1 MNKDIVEEQS
11 LILDT
16 DIKVRAN
23 KVIIDGYVNA
33 VGRDSRIITE
43 NGNKFVEQIKPGAF
57 ARAIGR
63 GTNIVMLIDHDENRV
78 VAETSGTLR
87 LIEDSIGLHAHAEIV
102 DDELAEKARNNL
114 LRGWSFGF
122 FVLSFYE
129 ETRADGITRRIVD
142 DLELVEVSIID
153 DKEIPC
159 YEGTSVEVRK
169 KENAQILNI
178 RAIVDEEEEKEE
190 IPETYYDSFKQ
201 RIHNLTR
208 GEKENEES

>member
-1 MNKDIVEEQS
+1 M
-11 LILDT
+11 
-16 DIKVRAN
+16 
-23 KVIIDGYVNA
+23 
-33 VGRDSRIITE
+33 
-43 NGNKFVEQIKPGAF
+43 
-57 ARAIGR
+57 
-63 GTNIVMLIDHDENRV
+63 
-78 VAETSGTLR
+78 
-87 LIEDSIGLHAHAEIV
+87 
-102 DDELAEKARNNL
+102 
-114 LRGWSFGF
+114 
-122 FVLSFYE
+122 
-129 ETRADGITRRIVD
+129 
-142 DLELVEVSIID
+142 ELVEVSIID

>member
-1 MNKDIVEEQS
+1 
-11 LILDT
+11 
-16 DIKVRAN
+16 
-23 KVIIDGYVNA
+23 
-33 VGRDSRIITE
+33 
-43 NGNKFVEQIKPGAF
+43 
-57 ARAIGR
+57 
-63 GTNIVMLIDHDENRV
+63 MLIDHDESRV
-78 VAETSGTLR
+78 VAETNGTLR

-178 RAIVDEEEEKEE
+178 RAIVDEEKEE
-190 IPETYYDSFKQ
+190 IPESYYDGFKQ

-208 GEKENEES
+208 GERENEES

>member
-102 DDELAEKARNNL
+102 DEELAKKARNNL

-169 KENAQILNI
+169 KIG
-178 RAIVDEEEEKEE
+178 RASCRERV
-190 IPETYYDSFKQ
+190 
-201 RIHNLTR
+201 
-208 GEKENEES
+208 